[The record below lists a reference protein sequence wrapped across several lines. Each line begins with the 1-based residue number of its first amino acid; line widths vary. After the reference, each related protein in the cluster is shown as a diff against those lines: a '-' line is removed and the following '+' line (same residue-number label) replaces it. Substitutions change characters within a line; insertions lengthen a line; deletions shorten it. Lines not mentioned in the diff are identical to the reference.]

1 MKVQQ
6 TTTHCQAPPLPRR
19 EKRKIELEKYRLQK
33 KIRKFNL
40 PVTFDND
47 TTTKFANFGPV
58 ESFKQAIGFKE
69 LIKSTFTMRK
79 APNSKYQSQ
88 EMLDFLVDAQILG
101 LSRFEHINDLRYDPG
116 YLKIKGDIECP
127 EESAFRRLFKA
138 LGIESLEEL
147 RSINQQLIALHSQTK
162 EPTEI
167 WLDCDDTVITLHG
180 NQEGGEVGYNPRYHG
195 RPSIKA
201 KACFIAETA
210 ELVNLKAYGGKT
222 HSNGEFLNFFKE
234 AEGQLPHNYVPKGV
248 RMDKGFF
255 DEKNFE
261 YFESRTL
268 LYVCKAPMRSGLK
281 KIVNY
286 LKEQNLWQELD
297 ECYCIAELTVPLP
310 SWNKARRFIVICQK
324 KDPKTGQLYIDHPEC
339 YQYQAIVTNI
349 ETNDMSPEEVWHFY
363 NKRGTCELWI
373 NELKDGF
380 AVDEAS
386 QHTFVKNEAYM
397 LVKAISYNLMLWFK
411 EATMPDEVKNCRAKT
426 IRRKVLCVP
435 GNIVGNGRYRHVR
448 LAANKWLETVINQV
462 KTNLDEF
469 LYLVV
474 QRLYPIR
481 C

>member
-1 MKVQQ
+1 YSYYPSWQ
-6 TTTHCQAPPLPRR
+6 
-19 EKRKIELEKYRLQK
+19 
-33 KIRKFNL
+33 
-40 PVTFDND
+40 
-47 TTTKFANFGPV
+47 
-58 ESFKQAIGFKE
+58 
-69 LIKSTFTMRK
+69 
-79 APNSKYQSQ
+79 
-88 EMLDFLVDAQILG
+88 
-101 LSRFEHINDLRYDPG
+101 PG
-116 YLKIKGDIECP
+116 
-127 EESAFRRLFKA
+127 R
-138 LGIESLEEL
+138 
-147 RSINQQLIALHSQTK
+147 
-162 EPTEI
+162 
-167 WLDCDDTVITLHG
+167 
-180 NQEGGEVGYNPRYHG
+180 GEVGYNPRYHG

-297 ECYCIAELTVPLP
+297 ECYSIAELTVPLP

-411 EATMPDEVKNCRAKT
+411 EATMPDEVKNCRAVASHSQWT
-426 IRRKVLCVP
+426 
-435 GNIVGNGRYRHVR
+435 GGVGFFSC
-448 LAANKWLETVINQV
+448 
-462 KTNLDEF
+462 F
-469 LYLVV
+469 L
-474 QRLYPIR
+474 
-481 C
+481 